1 MHPVTQTAREVKEL
15 KETTGHTIFTCLRP
29 QFIIRKQHSRSSGGS
44 TDENMMML
52 DDLDVNMAIWCIFL
66 HATLR
71 AAEPVRSPTPK
82 LTISPT
88 LYSVGKW
95 EMEQK

>member
-1 MHPVTQTAREVKEL
+1 MHPVTQTGGEVQQL
-15 KETTGHTIFTCLRP
+15 KETTGHTIYTCLRP
-29 QFIIRKQHSRSSGGS
+29 QFITRKQHSRSSGGS

-52 DDLDVNMAIWCIFL
+52 DDLDVNMAIWCKFL

-82 LTISPT
+82 LMTSPT
-88 LYSVGKW
+88 LCSVGKW